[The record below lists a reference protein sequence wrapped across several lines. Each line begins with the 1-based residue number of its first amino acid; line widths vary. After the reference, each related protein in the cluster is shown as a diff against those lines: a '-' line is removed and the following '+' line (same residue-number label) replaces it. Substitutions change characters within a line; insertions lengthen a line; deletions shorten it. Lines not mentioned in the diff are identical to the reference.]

1 MSDRYF
7 LPVPSPV
14 LEITLLDEAIAGTVI
29 HLQGTA
35 QLDPVIVDTVVSVIG
50 SWTRLHHNMSEFTDT
65 TVTAS
70 HPIHTIILTFN
81 PLRIKSKDG
90 GDYMYSV
97 DVIPE
102 NSTFIRGVM
111 ANTTYTLTSQFYPNL
126 TVDKSISSGNCI
138 DKETTL
144 CGSVALLNNT
154 ASNHTLEYRWSGAED
169 VADSTSNTVTVGSD
183 GVYML
188 DVCLNIPVSGIMDHC
203 STASYTISDA
213 SESQVPSP
221 LSSSYNTCNAGPGR
235 VSITCPSNSN
245 GSSLTINWTPPSN
258 SDTVN
263 DYLVVIQR
271 YSHAEGTRDIQLS
284 PSDSYVVEPSDNPAL
299 VVSSGIGEYHWL

>member
-1 MSDRYF
+1 MSDCYF
-7 LPVPSPV
+7 SPVASPV
-14 LEITLLDEAIAGTVI
+14 LDITLLDEAIAGTVV
-29 HLQGTA
+29 HLQGRA
-35 QLDPVIVDTVVSVIG
+35 QLHHLIDTGVSVIG
-50 SWTRLHHNMSEFTDT
+50 SWTRLRHNMSEFTNT

-70 HPIHTIILTFN
+70 HPIYTTILTFN
-81 PLRIKSKDG
+81 PLRIETRDG

-97 DVIPE
+97 DIIPE

-111 ANTTYTLTSQFYPNL
+111 ANTTYTLTSQFYPDL

-138 DKETTL
+138 DEETTL
-144 CGSVALLNNT
+144 SGSVTLLNNT
-154 ASNHTLEYRWSGAED
+154 ASNYTLEYRWSGAED

-183 GVYML
+183 GMYML

-235 VSITCPSNSN
+235 VNITCPSNSN
-245 GSSLTINWTPPSN
+245 GSSLTINWTPPSSN
-258 SDTVN
+258 SDTVI
-263 DYLVVIQR
+263 DYLVVI
-271 YSHAEGTRDIQLS
+271 SHEEGTRDI
-284 PSDSYVVEPSDNPAL
+284 PSDIYVVEPSDNPTL